1 MVRDAGYDVYASNVS
16 VRPDKMEKLTPC
28 LQKLIPMIQQ
38 TGKNYVNSPDAI
50 NKTITDWVSQD
61 VSFSTYSEGE
71 ASYSAKILKEK
82 GVIGPDAAGVWGG
95 IDMAKAQESINQL
108 IPVLNNS
115 GSDLPAQIPANE
127 LYSTQFIDTNVK

>member
-1 MVRDAGYDVYASNVS
+1 MCIRD
-16 VRPDKMEKLTPC
+16 R
-28 LQKLIPMIQQ
+28 
-38 TGKNYVNSPDAI
+38 
-50 NKTITDWVSQD
+50 
-61 VSFSTYSEGE
+61 
-71 ASYSAKILKEK
+71 EK